1 MAGSVD
7 IVFDGLAGSE
17 EPVSPALPRVLQ
29 VLARRGVRA
38 TFYVPSALGE
48 AEPFALTMIENGGQL
63 VERGDPPAGDTV
75 AGRDSAPGEW
85 HSAMQLAVGRAVG
98 GGGHATLVFAPS
110 GLERG
115 DAMGFFD
122 ETIDLVAGLRRAG
135 SLTIEG

>member
-7 IVFDGLAGSE
+7 IVFDGLAGDE
-17 EPVSPALPRVLQ
+17 ESVSPALPRVLQ

-38 TFYVPSALGE
+38 TFYVPPALAE
-48 AEPFALTMIENGGQL
+48 AEPFALTMIENGGQMIEN
-63 VERGDPPAGDTV
+63 VDPPVGDAV
-75 AGRDSAPGEW
+75 AERDKSPADW
-85 HSAMQLAVGRAVG
+85 HSAMQLAVGRAVS
-98 GGGHATLVFAPS
+98 GGGHATLVFALA

-122 ETIDLVAGLRRAG
+122 ETIDLLAGLRRAG